1 MSDEIKNPDLNED
14 TAAGSAQPDGE
25 DLLEEAQQD
34 GANLLNE
41 ELQNADAALNNEL
54 NDLKDLFQKELDK
67 AIAEQDAPTEPVIQA
82 LDDTPDPEDAE
93 ENEEDD
99 EAALNGASASDKKK
113 KEKRAKKKR
122 SKAPLI
128 IVIVLLVLIIVP
140 LAGYVFM
147 SVKAPTFPNFISAYA
162 KALSAKEPAE
172 QIAAYENALSYCEDG
187 SGLEFNRQSLHETLV
202 LLKCEAEGYAS
213 AYSYMTANMSEE
225 EQKASRSK
233 DFKAF
238 LAVSDSV
245 NAIADG
251 AYEATDRAVTAAGS
265 ADKVDYD
272 ALAKELGAP
281 DLIVS
286 DVAEI
291 LRNFA
296 KGIETEHNGNFKED
310 FNTIMSA
317 YFGAVSDFRGLGA
330 DTQKLMETAIV
341 KMYNGGF
348 ISEAVNFINNYFG
361 EEMLSNVRTEEFKAM
376 QAQIEALKAVDIDL
390 YSVAAALFQNNT
402 VAPEDIKAAMDL
414 SIPDKDAAVLT
425 DIAISIVDALQA
437 EKDKNLTKASAGL
450 NEALNAVTAL
460 DLPTAGLVEKLLG
473 LLLQT
478 GNDQNAVSLRTSKI
492 DDAALEN
499 GSAELKAL
507 VEKIDA
513 IKNGQSAAE
522 NALNGLYSGNES
534 PTKADV
540 IAAMDALESG
550 SKDKYEIAY
559 AEYYKY
565 LAESRL
571 GDTDNAA
578 ALKYLQAFSKAF
590 TEYPAFYNTLLA
602 EAYRMEGNYD
612 KVLEVANQTLAYNI
626 GDDYANGMVAL
637 ILRIRNDL
645 DGALAAAEK
654 GMELSDTVFAS
665 AEQAVICHMLKGDL
679 EKAFQLAK
687 QLYDTNTQTQMLTL
701 NHCDYILLIAA
712 SYDGSDAALKEEID
726 SYKAQV
732 EELYANNGITV
743 DENVQSVID
752 GSTTLEDIFTEEP
765 YAIR

>member
-14 TAAGSAQPDGE
+14 TAADGAQPDGSN
-25 DLLEEAQQD
+25 LPEEAQKD

-41 ELQNADAALNNEL
+41 EPQNADAALNSEL

-67 AIAEQDAPTEPVIQA
+67 AAAEAEAPTEPVIQA
-82 LDDTPDPEDAE
+82 LDDTPDPEDT
-93 ENEEDD
+93 EEDEEET

-113 KEKRAKKKR
+113 KEKKAKKKH

-128 IVIVLLVLIIVP
+128 IVIVLLILIIVP

-162 KALSAKEPAE
+162 KALSAKEPAD

-187 SGLEFNRQSLHETLV
+187 SGLEYNRQSLHETLV

-213 AYSYMTANMSEE
+213 AYSYMNANMSEE
-225 EQKASRSK
+225 EQKASKSK
-233 DFKAF
+233 DFQAF

-245 NAIADG
+245 DAIADG
-251 AYEATDRAVTAAGS
+251 AYEATDRAVTEAGA

-281 DLIVS
+281 DLITT
-286 DVAEI
+286 DVADI
-291 LRNFA
+291 LRSFA
-296 KGIETEHNGNFKED
+296 KGLETEHNGDFKKD

-317 YFGAVSDFRGLGA
+317 YFGAVSDFKSLGA
-330 DTQKLMETAIV
+330 DGQKLLETAIV

-348 ISEAVNFINNYFG
+348 ISQAINITNNYFD
-361 EEMLSNVRTEEFKAM
+361 EDMLSNVRTEEFKAM

-390 YSVAAALFQNNT
+390 YSVATALFRNNT
-402 VAPEDIKAAMDL
+402 VSPEDIKAAMDL
-414 SIPDKDAAVLT
+414 SLPDKDAAVLT
-425 DIAISIVDALQA
+425 DIAISIVDALQE
-437 EKDKNLTKASAGL
+437 EKNKNLTKATAELSDAM
-450 NEALNAVTAL
+450 NSVSAL
-460 DLPTAGLVEKLLG
+460 DLPTAGIVEKLLG
-473 LLLQT
+473 LFLQT
-478 GNDQNAVSLRTSKI
+478 GSDQNAVSIRTNYVT
-492 DDAALEN
+492 DEMLAN

-507 VEKIDA
+507 TEITDA
-513 IKNGQSAAE
+513 IKNGQTAAE
-522 NALNGLYSGNES
+522 TALNALYAENES
-534 PTKADV
+534 PAKADV
-540 IAAMDALESG
+540 IAAMDAMESN

-565 LAESRL
+565 MAEVRL
-571 GDTDNAA
+571 GDTDNTA

-602 EAYRMEGNYD
+602 EAYRMEGDYD
-612 KVLEVANQTLAYNI
+612 KALEVANQALEYNI
-626 GDDYANGMVAL
+626 GDDFANGMIAF

-654 GMELSDTVFAS
+654 GMELSDTVFAC
-665 AEQAVICHMLKGDL
+665 AEQAVICYMLKGDFIN
-679 EKAFQLAK
+679 AFKYAK
-687 QLYDTNTQTQMLTL
+687 QLYDTNSQNQMLTL

-732 EELYANNGITV
+732 EELYKNSSVTL
-743 DENVQSVID
+743 DENVQGVID